1 MADISEILYLTGNIL
16 ITKIIISIIIISIF
30 VLANKFSYENK
41 FAIFFII
48 LHFLFCYLVFFPI

>member
-1 MADISEILYLTGNIL
+1 MVDVSEILNITGNIL
-16 ITKIIISIIIISIF
+16 ITKIIMAIIIISIF
-30 VLANKFSYENK
+30 VLANKFSRENK